1 MSRKLRL
8 FVRRTSPLLAVM
20 MFLAFINLMTTS
32 FPWALF
38 PIAAI
43 GIPVFIIFTQ
53 TFLGDDTGDG
63 QQWGDQGQPGARKA
77 TEQSTPAVSSRP
89 LDQSVAAQVAQVKS
103 YRQAI
108 ENMAKTAT
116 NSIRK
121 ARLTDLANQ
130 FAEWQRSVEQMAE
143 RITAFRQDKVIQQDL
158 KAVPESIRK
167 LEAQLGVEK
176 DERMRAQL
184 TRTLEMRRNQL
195 SSLQKLQAYMRQA
208 EIQLESTVASLGT
221 IYSQALANQSTTTIA
236 DHADLTVDVNE
247 QVRVLQDQ
255 LEALEE
261 VRLGQAAN
269 NLSNADNR

>member
-1 MSRKLRL
+1 
-8 FVRRTSPLLAVM
+8 M
-20 MFLAFINLMTTS
+20 MFLAFINVMTTS

-53 TFLGDDTGDG
+53 TFLGDDTGDE
-63 QQWGDQGQPGARKA
+63 QQWGNQAQASTRKA
-77 TEQSTPAVSSRP
+77 SEQSTPAASSRP

-116 NSIRK
+116 NSVRK

-158 KAVPESIRK
+158 KAVPDSIRK
-167 LEAQLGVEK
+167 LEAQLGAEK

-195 SSLQKLQAYMRQA
+195 ASLQKLQAYMRQA

-247 QVRVLQDQ
+247 QMRVLQDQ

-269 NLSNADNR
+269 NLSDASSR

>member
-77 TEQSTPAVSSRP
+77 TEQSTSAVSSRP

-261 VRLGQAAN
+261 VRLGQAAI
-269 NLSNADNR
+269 NLANHAR